1 MTKFA
6 PLASPELHQH
16 LSDVLAREQFEEGPW
31 CVLDPLF
38 DGLPPSELAFAYP
51 PGHFF
56 LELGQEIEVVRND
69 EAL

>member
-6 PLASPELHQH
+6 PLGSPELHQH
-16 LSDVLAREQFEEGPW
+16 LSDVLAREQFEEGSW

-38 DGLPPSELAFAYP
+38 DGLPP
-51 PGHFF
+51 HFF
-56 LELGQEIEVVRND
+56 LELGREIEVVGND